1 MNFDLTD
8 DQEALRD
15 GIASLCAGR
24 FGRERIREGFDRGA
38 FDELA
43 ATGVFSLRADG
54 FGWADAAIAFEELGR
69 ALVPGPLVWSFLAHG
84 EVDGIV
90 TGLER
95 PPAGEP
101 AMVEHLEH
109 ADAVVVLADDGVTS
123 IDPAS
128 ISGAPIDWPLDP
140 LTPVHHVDVLG
151 DGTPVGDAAL
161 AAAWRSQ
168 GAVLTAAYEV
178 GMAQACATAAT
189 AFSLE
194 RVQFERPIGS
204 FQAVKHILADM
215 AVHAEVARAA
225 VDAAACTLDDPDVG
239 DLERAISGARMLA
252 SEAALGNAKASMQ
265 VHGGMGFTWEVDVHL
280 FLKRAWMLNTSFGT
294 VADHADALASRLA
307 PARG

>member
-1 MNFDLTD
+1 VNFDLTE

-15 GIASLCAGR
+15 GIAALCAGR
-24 FGRERIREGFDRGA
+24 FGRDRIREGFDRAA

-69 ALVPGPLVWSFLAHG
+69 ALVPGPLVWSFLANG
-84 EVDGIV
+84 VVDGVV

-95 PPAGEP
+95 PVAGAP

-109 ADAVVVLADDGVTS
+109 ADAVVVLAADGITS
-123 IDPAS
+123 VDPAS
-128 ISGAPIDWPLDP
+128 TTGAPIEWPLDP
-140 LTPVHHVDVLG
+140 LTPVQRVDALG
-151 DGTPVGDAAL
+151 DGKTVGDAAL

-178 GMAQACATAAT
+178 GMAQACTTAAN
-189 AFSLE
+189 AYALE

-215 AVHAEVARAA
+215 AVYAEVARAA

-239 DLERAISGARMLA
+239 DLERTISGARMLA
-252 SEAALGNAKASMQ
+252 SEAALSNAKASMQ
-265 VHGGMGFTWEVDVHL
+265 VHGGMGFTWELDVHL
-280 FLKRAWMLNTSFGT
+280 FLKRAWVLNTSFGT

-307 PARG
+307 PAQG

>member
-1 MNFDLTD
+1 
-8 DQEALRD
+8 
-15 GIASLCAGR
+15 
-24 FGRERIREGFDRGA
+24 
-38 FDELA
+38 
-43 ATGVFSLRADG
+43 
-54 FGWADAAIAFEELGR
+54 
-69 ALVPGPLVWSFLAHG
+69 LVWSFLANG
-84 EVDGIV
+84 MVDGIV

-95 PPAGEP
+95 PAPGAP

-109 ADAVVVLADDGVTS
+109 ADAVVVLADDGIANV
-123 IDPAS
+123 DPKS
-128 ISGAPIDWPLDP
+128 MNGAPVEWPLDP
-140 LTPVHHVDVLG
+140 LTPVQRVDMLG
-151 DGTPVGDAAL
+151 GGAPLGDAAL

-178 GMAQACATAAT
+178 GMAQACTTAAT

-239 DLERAISGARMLA
+239 DLERTISGARMLA
-252 SEAALGNAKASMQ
+252 SEAALANAKASMQ
-265 VHGGMGFTWEVDVHL
+265 VHGGMGFTWELDVHL
-280 FLKRAWMLNTSFGT
+280 FLKRAWVLNTTFGT

-307 PARG
+307 PAQG